1 MILETIQT
9 YNDVKKVPMEQ
20 MPQLAQEIRDFLI
33 HTPVSYTH
41 LGMRYQTGW
50 RLRRSEVFQLP
61 LLYCSLIMTDAAL
74 ISWILPVI
82 RISPRILTVR

>member
-33 HTPVSYTH
+33 HTLSRTGGH
-41 LGMRYQTGW
+41 LSA
-50 RLRRSEVFQLP
+50 RLIWER
-61 LLYCSLIMTDAAL
+61 
-74 ISWILPVI
+74 WN
-82 RISPRILTVR
+82 